1 MGANQGKPSRQDL
14 IDELDGL
21 RGQLAAEAPKRPSA
35 PQAILIMLKD
45 HRFSLVLKPH
55 FLHGFKTVFFSVK
68 RKAQHEN
75 HLKKS
80 RFR

>member
-35 PQAILIMLKD
+35 PQAASSSSGVRLPG
-45 HRFSLVLKPH
+45 RVKP
-55 FLHGFKTVFFSVK
+55 FNLEIRTIIDL
-68 RKAQHEN
+68 RC
-75 HLKKS
+75 
-80 RFR
+80 